1 MITFVGVNN
10 VSFQVASSN
19 LEKLAGLKIPP
30 KQIER
35 LVKKIGRE
43 RVKKR
48 KAKVAAH
55 SHLPLNE
62 KDENLNPNRPC
73 PKVAMVSVD
82 GGRIQ
87 IRKESSESERHE
99 NPSPNEAPS
108 KVEARSRDYSP
119 TPEPSASRDET
130 PPRDGKTAGSSHWRE
145 TKVAV
150 LETYQS
156 DVSTSDPDPHVPR
169 CFLDLKRATELVRGM
184 DHPIP
189 IGMNNLDKSDQSFAS
204 VPISAGADPN
214 PPRPE
219 IEWGFGVDDKSNE
232 NAHDMK
238 NTLRVVVG
246 SNDREC
252 EPKRKGRDRKSRPG
266 RPQRLVRSV
275 LATRES
281 VDEFGET
288 VHQAA
293 CERNF
298 FGAEHKAFLG
308 DGMPSNWKIHA
319 RHFPSFRPILDFVHA
334 LSYVFAAAF
343 AGRSNEEGKAIYA
356 RWIEAVWGG
365 RVTSILPE
373 LERRSEELGT
383 PPKECIAGDPRRLVA
398 DALRYLRNNADR
410 MRYDEYRREGLPIV
424 SCAVESAIKMIN
436 QRVKGSEKFWSSEG
450 AEAILQL
457 RADFL
462 SETEVMDQFWE
473 EREREATGTR
483 PYETRVA

>member
-10 VSFQVASSN
+10 VSFQAASSN
-19 LEKLAGLKIPP
+19 LEKIAGLKIPP

-48 KAKVAAH
+48 KAKVATH
-55 SHLPLNE
+55 SSRPLAK
-62 KDENLNPNRPC
+62 KDENLNPNRPS
-73 PKVAMVSVD
+73 PKVVMVSLD

-87 IRKESSESERHE
+87 IRKDLSESERHE
-99 NPSPNEAPS
+99 NPSPNEATS
-108 KVEARSRDYSP
+108 QDDARSRDDSP
-119 TPEPSASRDET
+119 TFEPSASRDET
-130 PPRDGKTAGSSHWRE
+130 PPREGKTAGSSHWRE

-156 DVSTSDPDPHVPR
+156 DVFTYDPDPHVPR

-184 DHPIP
+184 EHPIP
-189 IGMNNLDKSDQSFAS
+189 IGMNNFDKSDQSFAS

-214 PPRPE
+214 PSRSE
-219 IEWGFGVDDKSNE
+219 IEVNAAFEDDSKKDDPNI
-232 NAHDMK
+232 K
-238 NTLRVVVG
+238 VTLRVVGG

-252 EPKRKGRDRKSRPG
+252 EPKRKGMDRKSRPG
-266 RPQRLVRSV
+266 RPERLVRSV

-298 FGAEHKAFLG
+298 FGAERKAFLG

-319 RHFPSFRPILDFVHA
+319 RHFPTFCPILDFVHA

-365 RVTSILPE
+365 RVRSILPE
-373 LERRSEELGT
+373 LERRSEELGA
-383 PPKECIAGDPRRLVA
+383 PPKECVAGDPRRLVA

-410 MRYDEYRREGLPIV
+410 MRYDAYRREGLPIV

-436 QRVKGSEKFWSSEG
+436 QRVKGSEKFWSEEG

-457 RADFL
+457 RADYL

-473 EREREATGTR
+473 EREREATGMRT
-483 PYETRVA
+483 YESRVA